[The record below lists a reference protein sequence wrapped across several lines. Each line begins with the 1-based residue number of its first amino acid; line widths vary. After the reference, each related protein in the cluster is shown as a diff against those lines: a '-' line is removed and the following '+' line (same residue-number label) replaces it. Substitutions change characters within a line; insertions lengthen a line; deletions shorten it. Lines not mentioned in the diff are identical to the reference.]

1 MATLLF
7 VYGKWPIT
15 KMADGH
21 RIICLWQMST
31 FNKMADGHIV
41 VFKMA
46 DSQVLWPMATKRY
59 VKFIYY
65 ANITYSSE
73 ERSWVLEI

>member
-7 VYGKWPIT
+7 V
-15 KMADGH
+15 MANGQ
-21 RIICLWQMST
+21 LLKWQMATGS
-31 FNKMADGHIV
+31 FVHGKCPLLIKMADGHIV

-59 VKFIYY
+59 VKFI
-65 ANITYSSE
+65 
-73 ERSWVLEI
+73 

>member
-1 MATLLF
+1 
-7 VYGKWPIT
+7 
-15 KMADGH
+15 MADGH